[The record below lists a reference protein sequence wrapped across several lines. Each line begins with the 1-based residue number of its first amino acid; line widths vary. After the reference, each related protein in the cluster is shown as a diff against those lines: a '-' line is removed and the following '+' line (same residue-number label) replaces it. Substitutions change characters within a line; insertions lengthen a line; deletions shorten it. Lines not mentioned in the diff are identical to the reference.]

1 MRRFTVALTAA
12 LALVVGGFTL
22 PAGAAEE
29 PSEQN
34 IVQIAQ
40 SRPEFSTLV
49 SAVTAAGLA
58 ETLSGPGPFTV
69 FAPTNAAFEALPPG
83 TLDTLLADPQGQL
96 ANILKL
102 HVVSG
107 AVDSQAAIAAAGG
120 TVETLGGPV
129 SVTMSGD
136 DLMVGGA
143 TVTATDINASNGIIH
158 VIDAVITEPATAAA
172 ASMPTRVEA
181 GTSGVATR
189 DGMALGTTVLLIALA
204 GVALAGVGGST
215 QALARRR
222 A

>member
-1 MRRFTVALTAA
+1 MRRSIAALTVAT
-12 LALVVGGFTL
+12 ALVVGGL
-22 PAGAAEE
+22 AVPAGAAEE
-29 PSEQN
+29 SSEQT

-40 SRPEFSTLV
+40 SRPDFSTLV
-49 SAVTAAGLA
+49 RAVTAAGLA

-83 TLDTLLADPQGQL
+83 TLDTLLADPQGGL

-107 AVDSQAAIAAAGG
+107 AVDSSAAIAAAGG
-120 TVETLGGPV
+120 TIETLGGPV

-143 TVTATDINASNGIIH
+143 TVTTADIKASNGIIH
-158 VIDAVITEPATAAA
+158 VIDAVITEPATAAG

-181 GTSGVATR
+181 GTSGVATDR
-189 DGMALGTTVLLIALA
+189 GMPMGTIVLLIALA
-204 GVALAGVGGST
+204 GAALAGVVGST
-215 QALARRR
+215 VALARRR